1 MRFLWAGQQARSIPS
16 PPNLQISRLG
26 VTPKKGQPR
35 KWHLNVDLSSPAGGG
50 EGASVND
57 GLARISLLFITL
69 LLIKIVHLVS
79 RLGKGALMAKFE
91 VESAYRNVPVHP
103 SDCYLLGVKWRNQY
117 YVDLALPFGL

>member
-1 MRFLWAGQQARSIPS
+1 MASECGPVFPS
-16 PPNLQISRLG
+16 R
-26 VTPKKGQPR
+26 
-35 KWHLNVDLSSPAGGG
+35 G
-50 EGASVND
+50 EGRGLVSMI
-57 GLARISLLFITL
+57 GLARVSLLLITL

-91 VESAYRNVPVHP
+91 VESTYCNVPVHP

>member
-1 MRFLWAGQQARSIPS
+1 MASECGPVFLS
-16 PPNLQISRLG
+16 
-26 VTPKKGQPR
+26 
-35 KWHLNVDLSSPAGGG
+35 GGLEKG

-57 GLARISLLFITL
+57 GISLLFITL

-79 RLGKGALMAKFE
+79 RLGKGALMAKFD

-103 SDCYLLGVKWRNQY
+103 SDCHLLGVKWRNQY